1 MTKRA
6 RRAARV
12 ERGVVDAPP
21 AAPTPPVR
29 AATASLG
36 SSELDDLALRA
47 AIDGV
52 SSAFASL
59 GRVFFC
65 VDAAFRVIH
74 VSTALDRVI
83 RPGASLRATGR
94 DLSELLGSELFGES
108 GTLRQLLRAGERRE
122 GWRAMLTVPEAEPRL
137 VSVTAAP
144 FGPEPGAVCDPRVAY
159 VVVLR
164 PAEEEHVHEARTPLP
179 GLIGRSAAM
188 ERIFRLIEN
197 LEQSEATVLLT
208 GESGTGKEVVARAI
222 HAHSPCRGGPFVA
235 VNCGALPGELLES
248 ELFGHV
254 RGAFT
259 GAVRDRV
266 GRFDLAAGG
275 SLFLD
280 EVGDLPLPLQVK
292 LLRVLQERTFERVG
306 ESRSRTTNARILAA
320 TNVELKRAV
329 AEGRF
334 REDLYY
340 RLRVVPIEIPPL
352 RERREDISPLA
363 TTLLARVGARH
374 GRALRLSPDVLRALL
389 AYPWPGNV
397 RELENA
403 LEYAVAVCKGQ
414 TIGPEDLPA
423 EVAVG
428 RPSGSTPPPI
438 TTVRGR
444 RDAAVGAVGATPRGS
459 LPDADRLREVLA
471 AHQWRRADAARAL
484 GLSRTT
490 LWRRMREVGLA

>member
-1 MTKRA
+1 MSRRSRSESSTPSTRRA
-6 RRAARV
+6 RAGRDDEAASA
-12 ERGVVDAPP
+12 EHPATEAPP
-21 AAPTPPVR
+21 SDADA
-29 AATASLG
+29 
-36 SSELDDLALRA
+36 ALRA

-65 VDAAFRVIH
+65 VDSTFRVLH
-74 VSTALDRVI
+74 ASTALDRVVG
-83 RPGASLRATGR
+83 PGAAARATGAA
-94 DLSELLGSELFGES
+94 LAELLGAELFGEA

-122 GWRAMLTVPEAEPRL
+122 GWRAMLAVAGAEPRL

-144 FGPEPGAVCDPRVAY
+144 FCAEPGAVCDPRVAY

-164 PAEEEHVHEARTPLP
+164 PAEEDHMGELRAPLP

-188 ERIFRLIEN
+188 ERIFRLVEN

-266 GRFDLAAGG
+266 GRFELAAGG

-280 EVGDLPLPLQVK
+280 EVGDLPLALQVK

-306 ESRSRTTNARILAA
+306 ESRSRTASARILAA
-320 TNVELKRAV
+320 TNIDLKRAV
-329 AEGRF
+329 QQGRF

-374 GRALRLSPDVLRALL
+374 GRALRFSPDALRALI

-423 EVAVG
+423 EVESG
-428 RPSGSTPPPI
+428 RTDLVASPAPHDLAPRAGLVPASGPAGPPSPP
-438 TTVRGR
+438 
-444 RDAAVGAVGATPRGS
+444 DAAT
-459 LPDADRLREVLA
+459 LRSVLA
-471 AHQWRRADAARAL
+471 QHQWRRAEAARAL